1 MADEQKKENEEFE
14 NLEEETEPDKLPVE
28 DEEEQDEESEES
40 EEDKDED
47 KDEEDEESEKQ
58 SSGPDVGKSLFT
70 IGQQVSYKNKACT
83 VINEYERSL
92 CIEYNHFPF
101 ADENEEDF
109 PYRREIIRKGEA
121 EAPVE

>member
-1 MADEQKKENEEFE
+1 MADEQKNENQEFE
-14 NLEEETEPDKLPVE
+14 NLGEEEDQDKLLQE
-28 DEEEQDEESEES
+28 DEEEEEQDEEPEES
-40 EEDKDED
+40 DEEKDED
-47 KDEEDEESEKQ
+47 EEEEEK

-92 CIEYNHFPF
+92 CIEYNYFPF
-101 ADENEEDF
+101 QDENEEDF

>member
-1 MADEQKKENEEFE
+1 MADEQQNENQEF
-14 NLEEETEPDKLPVE
+14 DKLD
-28 DEEEQDEESEES
+28 DEEEQNERRDEEEENEELDEESEES
-40 EEDKDED
+40 EEDED
-47 KDEEDEESEKQ
+47 DEEEEKKSSE
-58 SSGPDVGKSLFT
+58 PDVGKSLFT

-101 ADENEEDF
+101 LEENEEDF